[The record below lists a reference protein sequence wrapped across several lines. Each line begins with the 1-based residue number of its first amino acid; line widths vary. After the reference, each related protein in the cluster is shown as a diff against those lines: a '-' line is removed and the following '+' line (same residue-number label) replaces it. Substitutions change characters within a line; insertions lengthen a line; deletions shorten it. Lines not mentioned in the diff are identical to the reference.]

1 MNLTQSYEFCY
12 ITCGTCNEGG
22 NSIDNNCLT
31 CAPNY
36 IKEPKNNTSNCI
48 EDCKYFYYYDSL
60 NQYSCTDE
68 EQCPQDAS
76 LIIREK
82 EKCINKCSNDD
93 THKYQ
98 YNGECLSSCP
108 IDTHPN
114 IYNICQIDDITN
126 CSSSDFKLNLE
137 ETINQDNVKLAAE
150 NYANEFQYTLN
161 HISRYFSQNFS
172 MIFYKNSSC
181 IDQLNLNATKI
192 EYDSCIKQL
201 KIDNNIDEND
211 EIIIAVIDIK
221 NGNNPITTFGF
232 FNSETGEK
240 LDASKSCSSKNVIM
254 YENVLN
260 ILNEDSLLNLMK
272 DQKINIF
279 DLDDKFYTDI
289 CFHFTSPIGKDA
301 TLQDRI
307 KTFYRNV
314 TLCGNGCK
322 NKGLNITSMKIECD
336 CHFQD
341 LLSKNLFDNDIIGG
355 NILIKETAK
364 EIMEMISNLNID
376 VLACYKDVF
385 DYKYFK
391 KNKGGFIILSLI
403 FSQTICFIFIN

>member
-1 MNLTQSYEFCY
+1 MNKGYFSINYESIKEKCYKKYELPKNVFFNNFTQSYEFCY

-22 NSIDNNCLT
+22 NSINNNCLT

-161 HISRYFSQNFS
+161 HISRYLSQKFS
-172 MIFYKNSSC
+172 MILYKNSSC

-192 EYDSCIKQL
+192 KYDSCIKQL
-201 KIDNNIDEND
+201 KIDNNINEND
-211 EIIIAVIDIK
+211 EIIIAVIDII
-221 NGNNPITTFGF
+221 NDDYPITTFGF
-232 FNSETGEK
+232 FNSITGEK
-240 LDASKSCSSKNVIM
+240 LDASKSCSNKNVIM
-254 YENVLN
+254 YENILN
-260 ILNEDSLLNLMK
+260 ILELYLHIWFSLYY
-272 DQKINIF
+272 QKI
-279 DLDDKFYTDI
+279 DLF
-289 CFHFTSPIGKDA
+289 
-301 TLQDRI
+301 
-307 KTFYRNV
+307 
-314 TLCGNGCK
+314 
-322 NKGLNITSMKIECD
+322 
-336 CHFQD
+336 
-341 LLSKNLFDNDIIGG
+341 
-355 NILIKETAK
+355 
-364 EIMEMISNLNID
+364 
-376 VLACYKDVF
+376 
-385 DYKYFK
+385 
-391 KNKGGFIILSLI
+391 
-403 FSQTICFIFIN
+403 